1 MAISAGSFRSSTVLP
16 RWFAY
21 AGFAVGGFL
30 LLSATFT
37 SFLVLLFPAW
47 IIVLC
52 VLLIDWARRI
62 PTDDRLPET
71 VSGAGPL
78 GTPRTDV
85 PPSPPAERR
94 SNR

>member
-1 MAISAGSFRSSTVLP
+1 MRLFTTSTIGRSAGIFP

-30 LLSATFT
+30 LLTAAFT
-37 SFLVLLFPAW
+37 PFLVLLFPAL

-62 PTDDRLPET
+62 PTDVSTAGDRPRSGPARQTADRLPT
-71 VSGAGPL
+71 FAGY
-78 GTPRTDV
+78 
-85 PPSPPAERR
+85 
-94 SNR
+94 